1 MGILNYSSTVKS
13 DKTAGEVVTIL
24 ARHGASS
31 VITTYADGVPTGV
44 GFQIATDHGPRD
56 YQLPVNVEG
65 VEAAIKAQIKKR
77 MIPPRYAGRDQAERT
92 AWRIV
97 KDWIAAQLA
106 VIEAG
111 QAKLDEVML
120 PYMLVGGERV
130 VEAYRRNA
138 VQNAIEG
145 SA

>member
-1 MGILNYSSTVKS
+1 MGILNYSTTVKS
-13 DKTAGEVVTIL
+13 VKTAAEVVEIL

-31 VITTYADGVPTGV
+31 VITTYADGLPTGV
-44 GFQIATDHGPRD
+44 GFQIMTQHGPRD

-65 VEAAIKAQIKKR
+65 VEAAIKAQIRKR
-77 MIPPRYAGRDQAERT
+77 VIQPRYAGHEQAERT
-92 AWRIV
+92 AWRII

-120 PYMLVGGERV
+120 PYMLMSGERV
-130 VEAYRRNA
+130 VDAYRRNA
-138 VQNAIEG
+138 VQNAIE
-145 SA
+145 SAS

>member
-1 MGILNYSSTVKS
+1 MGILNYSSTVQS
-13 DKTAGEVVTIL
+13 VKTAGEVVAIL
-24 ARHGASS
+24 AKHGASS

-56 YQLPVNVEG
+56 YQLPVNVDG
-65 VEAAIKAQIKKR
+65 VEAAIKTQIRKR
-77 MIPPRYAGRDQAERT
+77 QIPPRYAGRAQAERT

-97 KDWIAAQLA
+97 KDWIEAQLA

-120 PYMLVGGERV
+120 PYMLMGGSSV
-130 VEAYRRNA
+130 IAAYRRNQ
-138 VQNAIEG
+138 VHNAIEAA
-145 SA
+145 S